1 MPNHS
6 TLTPLQKEVVSG
18 LTAGCVTSVLVHPL
32 DLVKLKLQLLS
43 TGTQPRGEV
52 GKYTQVLRAILR
64 PDPDAAGRRPWRALY
79 RGLAINVLGNSV
91 AWAMYFASYRAAKDL
106 LARTDGNGNGDNSA
120 RPEPLQYLAA
130 GGLAGV
136 ATSLATNPLW
146 VLKTRIMAAEGPRRL
161 PLWRTARALVAQEGA
176 RGLARGLAPSVLG
189 VSQGAVYFMCY
200 DTLKQRRRRRLGLG
214 SAAADERLGPRDTIV
229 YTALSKM
236 VSTSSV
242 YPLQLVKSNLQS
254 EQLAQGGWSMRSL
267 VAHIYAR
274 GGVAALYSGLGTN
287 LVKAVPTTCITFC
300 IYEAMKGYL

>member
-43 TGTQPRGEV
+43 TAAGSDSRGT

-106 LARTDGNGNGDNSA
+106 LARTDGDSNSSA

>member
-79 RGLAINVLGNSV
+79 
-91 AWAMYFASYRAAKDL
+91 
-106 LARTDGNGNGDNSA
+106 
-120 RPEPLQYLAA
+120 
-130 GGLAGV
+130 
-136 ATSLATNPLW
+136 
-146 VLKTRIMAAEGPRRL
+146 
-161 PLWRTARALVAQEGA
+161 
-176 RGLARGLAPSVLG
+176 
-189 VSQGAVYFMCY
+189 
-200 DTLKQRRRRRLGLG
+200 
-214 SAAADERLGPRDTIV
+214 
-229 YTALSKM
+229 
-236 VSTSSV
+236 
-242 YPLQLVKSNLQS
+242 
-254 EQLAQGGWSMRSL
+254 
-267 VAHIYAR
+267 
-274 GGVAALYSGLGTN
+274 SGLGTN